1 MAPLL
6 DTLKTAEELR
16 GVGFTD
22 AQAKLLTNK
31 FEEVSQAVAQDLKAF
46 IWAENEK
53 LRSEIQSIRL
63 EMDARMEALRAD
75 FQTLR
80 ADTQSALRDQTL
92 KIVTLF
98 AGLLALAVA
107 IIKLFPNA

>member
-22 AQAKLLTNK
+22 AQAKLMTMK
-31 FEEVSQAVAQDLKAF
+31 YEEAAQAVSQDLKDF
-46 IWAENEK
+46 IRAENEK
-53 LRSEIQSIRL
+53 LRL
-63 EMDARMEALRAD
+63 EMDVKFEALRAD
-75 FQTLR
+75 FQSLR
-80 ADTQSALRDQTL
+80 ADTQAALRDQTL
-92 KIVTLF
+92 KIITLF
-98 AGLLALAVA
+98 AGMLALAVA